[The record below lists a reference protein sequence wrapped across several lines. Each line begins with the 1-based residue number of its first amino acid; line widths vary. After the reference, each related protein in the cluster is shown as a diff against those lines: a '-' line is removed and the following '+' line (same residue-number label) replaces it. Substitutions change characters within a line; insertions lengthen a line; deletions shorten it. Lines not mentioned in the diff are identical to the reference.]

1 MYSYI
6 HLRRSWATNSSKIR
20 KCITSKVHHRDSV
33 LNYLTQIRFVSIFD
47 ITTGSPFVILD
58 TRLAD
63 KQGQSEAAK
72 KKVQTRNIS
81 TISIKLYA

>member
-1 MYSYI
+1 MY
-6 HLRRSWATNSSKIR
+6 NVE
-20 KCITSKVHHRDSV
+20 KVHHKDSV

-47 ITTGSPFVILD
+47 ITTGSPFVILG

-63 KQGQSEAAK
+63 KQGQSGEAAE

-81 TISIKLYA
+81 TISIKLYT